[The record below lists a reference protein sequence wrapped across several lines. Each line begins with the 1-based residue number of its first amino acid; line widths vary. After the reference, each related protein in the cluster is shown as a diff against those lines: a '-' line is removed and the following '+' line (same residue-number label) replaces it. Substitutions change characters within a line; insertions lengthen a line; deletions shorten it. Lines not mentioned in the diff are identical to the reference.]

1 MFNCL
6 GESGDSFVMVCVCLG
21 LWVRSWESLSLF
33 LPIEADVDSSVSVS
47 FSQVR
52 TTLLFC
58 IGSLHQVLRC
68 SASQPYVEWRMRR
81 SKCFSMGIMG
91 HNGGCLLGT
100 EFRKEEFGTVVW
112 SPHRVIFEC
121 LLTKE
126 WHCLIELLGMA
137 ILDLGWALRFK
148 SVPSLS
154 LLLCSLAL
162 TLVRL
167 RALSLSILFSLSL
180 PPSSPLFLSFPLL
193 PSLWIRIQFKGF

>member
-21 LWVRSWESLSLF
+21 LWVRSWESLPLF

-68 SASQPYVEWRMRR
+68 SASQPYVEWSEGYGDKM
-81 SKCFSMGIMG
+81 FFHGIMG

-100 EFRKEEFGTVVW
+100 EFRKEEFGTVV
-112 SPHRVIFEC
+112 
-121 LLTKE
+121 
-126 WHCLIELLGMA
+126 
-137 ILDLGWALRFK
+137 
-148 SVPSLS
+148 
-154 LLLCSLAL
+154 
-162 TLVRL
+162 
-167 RALSLSILFSLSL
+167 
-180 PPSSPLFLSFPLL
+180 
-193 PSLWIRIQFKGF
+193 